1 MKKIKSANLALLG
14 ILLTISSCK
23 SEYKLQL
30 ESPKQLQVSEKLSVS
45 VTEKNNQPIDS
56 TWYYLDGQ
64 KLAAASAIDISDK
77 KLGKHAVSATIFY
90 GEEQKKLTNTI
101 VFLAA
106 KAPQI
111 YTYEI
116 VNEYPHDENAFTQG
130 LEYYDGFLYEST
142 GQRGSSSLR
151 KVALETGKVL
161 QKIDLEDKYFGEGMT
176 IFNNK
181 IYMLTW
187 QGNKG
192 FVFNL
197 DTFKLEK
204 EFPYGQSKEG
214 WGLTHNNEQLI
225 KTDGTDRVWFLDP
238 KTLEEKSHIE
248 VYTIDRNT
256 DKLNEIEYINGKIYA
271 NIWQRNSIV
280 IIDPITGT
288 IEGIADLSGLQS
300 KVGKS
305 GDDHVLNGIAYDEE
319 KDRLFVTGK
328 DWNTLFEIKLL
339 KKQ

>member
-1 MKKIKSANLALLG
+1 MKKIKKANLALLG
-14 ILLTISSCK
+14 MLLIISSCK

-30 ESPKQLQVSEKLSVS
+30 ESPKQLQVSQKLSVS
-45 VTEKNNQPIDS
+45 VTEKNNKPIDS

-64 KLAAASAIDISDK
+64 KLAVTSGIDISDK
-77 KLGKHAVSATIFY
+77 KLGKHAVSATVFY
-90 GEEQKKLTNTI
+90 GDKQKKLTNTV

-130 LEYYDGFLYEST
+130 LEYYNGFLYEST

-151 KVALETGKVL
+151 KVALETGKIL
-161 QKIDLEDKYFGEGMT
+161 QKIDIDDKYFGEGMT

-197 DTFKLEK
+197 DTFELEK
-204 EFPYGQSKEG
+204 EFSYGQSKEG

-225 KTDGTDRVWFLDP
+225 KTDGTDKVWFLDP
-238 KTLEEKSHIE
+238 ATLEEKSYIE
-248 VYTIDRNT
+248 AYTVNRNADR
-256 DKLNEIEYINGKIYA
+256 LNEVEYINGKIYA
-271 NIWQRNSIV
+271 NIWQQNSIV
-280 IIDPITGT
+280 IIDPISGT

-300 KVGKS
+300 QVGKS
-305 GDDHVLNGIAYDEE
+305 GDDHVLNGIAYDAE